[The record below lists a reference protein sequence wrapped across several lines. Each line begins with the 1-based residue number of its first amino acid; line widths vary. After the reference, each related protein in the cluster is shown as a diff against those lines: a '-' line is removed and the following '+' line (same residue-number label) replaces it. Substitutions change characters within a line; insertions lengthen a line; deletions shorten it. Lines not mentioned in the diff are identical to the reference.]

1 MKHEMKRGVKHR
13 AKTRSG
19 VTEYETRVKR
29 IGGSSYLLLPPEL
42 VRSQGFKDESEVHMK
57 ARGRT
62 IFLESKKVHLDKP
75 AKEIVDAM
83 KKGLDLDYRITRE
96 EIYETDRY

>member
-1 MKHEMKRGVKHR
+1 MRHRTKHH
-13 AKTRSG
+13 TRG

-29 IGGSSYLLLPPEL
+29 IGGSSYLLLPPKL

-62 IFLESKKVHLDKP
+62 IIMESKHIHLDKP
-75 AKEIVDAM
+75 AQELTAAM
-83 KKGLDLDYRITRE
+83 KKGLDLDYKMTRE